1 MQLTP
6 HQDVA
11 LQKVARWLKDRDR
24 PFFYLAGYAG
34 TGKTTITKKL
44 VENLDGRAVFGAY
57 TGKAATVM
65 ERNGCFGATTIHR
78 LIYKP
83 KGKSREEL
91 LRLERLLADRGPD
104 HPDAESIRR
113 AIEIERQNV
122 SKPNFTLNEASD
134 VRNAAL
140 IVVDEVSMVGG
151 RMAQDLLSFG
161 VPLLVIGDPEQLPPV
176 KDTGY
181 FTTREPD
188 AMLTEIHR
196 QAKDNPIIQL
206 ATAVRNGEA
215 LSLGDYGDSRVLR
228 MGDERVS
235 EDVRKTD
242 QLLVGMRK
250 TRSAYNAR
258 MREVLGRKGLLE
270 RGDKLVCL
278 RNDHELGMMNG
289 SLWCVKDVGDTD
301 TTEGQVY
308 LTLMPADNADDE
320 AQCWAWIEPFSTG
333 DSIFGAGTDG
343 VQSFTYGY
351 ALTVHKS
358 QGSQWDDV
366 VLFDESGVFK
376 ANSQRWLYTAITRA
390 AKRVTVVR

>member
-333 DSIFGAGTDG
+333 DSIFGAGTA
-343 VQSFTYGY
+343 S
-351 ALTVHKS
+351 
-358 QGSQWDDV
+358 
-366 VLFDESGVFK
+366 
-376 ANSQRWLYTAITRA
+376 
-390 AKRVTVVR
+390 